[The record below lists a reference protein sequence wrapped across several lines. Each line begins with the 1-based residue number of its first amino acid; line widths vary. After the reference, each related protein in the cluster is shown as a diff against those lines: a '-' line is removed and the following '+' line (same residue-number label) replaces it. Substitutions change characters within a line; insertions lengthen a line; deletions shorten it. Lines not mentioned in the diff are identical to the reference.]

1 MTHKAKVLEELQSY
15 NVTIT
20 GRHVQITEAMKAY
33 AIDKLSKLERF
44 HDRIIDVTVTMD
56 IQRIDHRVD
65 VQMKVNNIKI
75 KAHAITS
82 DMYASIDQVV
92 HKLQSQLRRY
102 KQRIQDHQTH
112 AGSIV
117 NLNVRVIRRPQEEAL
132 QEFNDEIEEENRLR
146 IENSLKP
153 HNVVKNSVVP
163 LKTLN
168 SSEAVMKMEL
178 SGDAFLLYR
187 NEADRKLHVIYRR
200 DDDNYGIIEV
210 ES

>member
-1 MTHKAKVLEELQSY
+1 MTRKAKVLAETQPY

-20 GRHVQITEAMKAY
+20 GRHVQITDAIKAY
-33 AIDKLSKLERF
+33 ALEKLSKIDRF
-44 HDRIIDVTVTMD
+44 HDRIIDVIVTMD
-56 IQRIDHRVD
+56 IQREDHRVD
-65 VQMKVNNIKI
+65 IQMKVNNIKI
-75 KAHAITS
+75 KAQATTNN
-82 DMYASIDQVV
+82 MYASIDQAV

-117 NLNVRVIRRPQEEAL
+117 NLNVRVIRRPMDDAIA
-132 QEFNDEIEEENRLR
+132 EFNDEIEEENMRR

-153 HNVVKNSVVP
+153 HNIVENKTVP

-168 SSEAVMKMEL
+168 SGEAIMKMEL
-178 SGDAFLLYR
+178 SGDAFLIYR
-187 NEADRKLHVIYRR
+187 DEANHKVHVIYRR
-200 DDDNYGIIEV
+200 DDENYGIIAI

>member
-1 MTHKAKVLEELQSY
+1 MTRKAKVLEETQPY
-15 NVTIT
+15 NVIIT
-20 GRHVQITEAMKAY
+20 GRHVQITDAIKAY
-33 AIDKLSKLERF
+33 ALEKLSKIDRF

-56 IQRIDHRVD
+56 IQRQDHRVD
-65 VQMKVNNIKI
+65 IQMKVNNIKI
-75 KAHAITS
+75 KAQAIT
-82 DMYASIDQVV
+82 DNMYASIDQAV

-117 NLNVRVIRRPQEEAL
+117 NLNVRVIRRPSEVAIE
-132 QEFNDEIEEENRLR
+132 EFNDEIEEENLRR

-153 HNVVKNSVVP
+153 HNIVENKTVQ

-168 SSEAVMKMEL
+168 SGEAIMKMEL
-178 SGDAFLLYR
+178 SGDEFLIYR
-187 NEADRKLHVIYRR
+187 DESDLKLHVIYRR
-200 DDDNYGIIEV
+200 DDENFGIIAV